1 MVASNVIGELLAD
14 ETSVTLI
21 RRNLLSQKVV
31 LFVLIAQ
38 PLMFYNALNPNML
51 VQGLFSGFVH
61 PQAVLW
67 ILFGGYDFAVP
78 GLALAELASSLSLF
92 YVLWTRTKRVSSD
105 QLIIEAIA
113 SIFFM
118 VYLHVTAT
126 VLWIRLEHG
135 FITFSWWR

>member
-1 MVASNVIGELLAD
+1 MVASDANGELLAG
-14 ETSVTLI
+14 ETSDSLVSRKHL
-21 RRNLLSQKVV
+21 NKKGV
-31 LFVLIAQ
+31 LFVLVAQ
-38 PLMFYNALNPNML
+38 PLMLLNALNPSIL
-51 VQGLFSGFVH
+51 VQGLFSVFVN

-78 GLALAELASSLSLF
+78 GLELAELAAGLSVF

-113 SIFFM
+113 SIFFK

-126 VLWIRLEHG
+126 VLWTRLEHG
-135 FITFSWWR
+135 FITLSWWR